1 MSFNRIEGND
11 LTVKTEKKFLK
22 IELNDKP
29 GISIIETTESQ
40 EPLEKQEEVKSK
52 NKKGKTE

>member
-1 MSFNRIEGND
+1 MSFNTIEGND
-11 LTVKTEKKFLK
+11 LTVKTEKKFIK

-29 GISIIETTESQ
+29 DISIIETESQ
-40 EPLEKQEEVKSK
+40 ELLERQEVKSK